1 MSISETL
8 SVAHVVAT
16 LNSDLFLA
24 TPEETVATDS
34 VLEFLA
40 RLRMLEGVP
49 FNTLVPDADLLPVE
63 SIRFFYLDRAWTD
76 ALVQGALSVGTANSL
91 ERAQLDRLYPKVEE
105 EIDETERRVRS
116 PGSEPTLTGT
126 AGVVTGFLMRSA
138 AVAGWPGMHI
148 RAYDAEPLDND
159 EDIAPESHSDR
170 VKLLR
175 LERLAPSV
183 LLALFDG
190 IPNVLHIE
198 EPRQG
203 LQFGVRLE
211 QRENQAGL
219 PIPGQWQAFVPAR
232 DVRTAG
238 YVDDDGNPVEPDED
252 DPTAASLLAA
262 QIPVSFR
269 PGVGGVLDLTNTA
282 RSFADADGT
291 GMTGAVVG
299 DDADGVG
306 DFGAEIDGAEF
317 AMQMMRFPYRQ
328 VFAQTTT
335 TPGIQDD
342 AFVPS
347 LTVTA
352 DLEAVLRARLRRG

>member
-1 MSISETL
+1 MSLSETL
-8 SVAHVVAT
+8 GVAQARAALEHE
-16 LNSDLFLA
+16 LFLA
-24 TPEETVATDS
+24 SPDGETVATDS

-49 FNTLVPDADLLPVE
+49 FNTLVPDADFLPVE

-91 ERAQLDRLYPKVEE
+91 ERAQLEKLYPKIEE
-105 EIDETERRVRS
+105 EIDEAERRVRS

-148 RAYDAEPLDND
+148 RAYDTEPADHD
-159 EDIAPESHSDR
+159 EEVLPESNSDR
-170 VKLLR
+170 IKLLR

-183 LLALFDG
+183 ILALFDG

-211 QRENQAGL
+211 EQSSGR
-219 PIPGQWQAFVPAR
+219 WRAFVPAR

-238 YVDDDGNPVEPDED
+238 YVDDAGAPVVPDED
-252 DPTAASLLAA
+252 DPTAPSTLAA
-262 QIPVSFR
+262 QIPVRFR
-269 PGVGGVLDLTNTA
+269 RGAAGVLDLSNTA
-282 RSFADADGT
+282 RAFADADGT
-291 GMTGAVVG
+291 GMTAPIPGE
-299 DDADGVG
+299 
-306 DFGAEIDGAEF
+306 DFGEDIDGAEF
-317 AMQMMRFPYRQ
+317 AMQMLRFPYRQ
-328 VFAQTTT
+328 VFAQSTT
-335 TPGIQDD
+335 TPQFQDA
-342 AFVPS
+342 AFVPN
-347 LTVTA
+347 VAVVA
-352 DLEAVLRARLRRG
+352 DFENILRQRLEED